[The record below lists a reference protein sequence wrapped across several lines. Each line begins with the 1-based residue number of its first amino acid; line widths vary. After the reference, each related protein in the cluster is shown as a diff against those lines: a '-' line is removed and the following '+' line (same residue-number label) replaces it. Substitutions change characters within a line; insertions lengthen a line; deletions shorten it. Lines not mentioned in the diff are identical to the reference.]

1 MIASDLTNYAAQAF
15 GDEALRNM
23 GHRVARNNALSLANE
38 ANRRP
43 GGITSMSLDEAEAFA
58 AEADKFDADLDYL
71 EAATKDS
78 AEAST
83 QGPVVEDSP
92 HVLQEVKN
100 IKKKKATRKMKS
112 KSKSAGL
119 AAAVEQAVQEGR
131 LQEQPAEP
139 EATDVVCPFSF
150 FICNPQVV
158 LEWRK
163 ADSVFISLRKRGTSL
178 P

>member
-1 MIASDLTNYAAQAF
+1 
-15 GDEALRNM
+15 M

-38 ANRRP
+38 ANRRS

-83 QGPVVEDSP
+83 QGLVVEDSP
-92 HVLQEVKN
+92 HVLKEVKN
-100 IKKKKATRKMKS
+100 IKKKKATRKMKA

-119 AAAVEQAVQEGR
+119 AAAAEQAVQEGEAE
-131 LQEQPAEP
+131 LQKQPAES
-139 EATDVVCPFSF
+139 EVTDVVCLFSF
-150 FICNPQVV
+150 FVSKINGAY
-158 LEWRK
+158 L
-163 ADSVFISLRKRGTSL
+163 S
-178 P
+178 